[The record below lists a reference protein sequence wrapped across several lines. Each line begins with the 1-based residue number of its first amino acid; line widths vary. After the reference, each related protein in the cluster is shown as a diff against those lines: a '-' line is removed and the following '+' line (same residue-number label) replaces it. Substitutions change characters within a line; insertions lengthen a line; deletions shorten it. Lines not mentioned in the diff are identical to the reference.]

1 MAGLKRQITFF
12 LLFLSAA
19 LTFLLKLSGC
29 GLEEFYYLE
38 PPRTDGHTAY
48 STTQDKTTNYFSFIT
63 TESGFNAS
71 YIKNSPSYAGSEFE
85 CLGTEVYYKIY
96 NASSSVSS
104 VADRISSLNSS
115 TSSSTS
121 AAEYLT
127 ETAGYKTLRLFPK
140 DDTPLITA
148 TGQNRYVYIRL
159 SDYGTEFD
167 FKNVVRVGDKGMKS
181 WEPRYEKVENG
192 EEDKDNEEDDDDEN
206 SKKKNIY
213 EENPALDPTW
223 VGFPRRHLDSD
234 YGFNF
239 YDGYK
244 SNDNYNTDP
253 KPNGPVPLSGDDDVR
268 LDTADESGIWYV
280 DMYAATIGHDST
292 YTYSYSKV
300 LHLGTITIDES
311 DYK

>member
-127 ETAGYKTLRLFPK
+127 ETAGYKTLRLLPK
-140 DDTPLITA
+140 YDTPLITA

-159 SDYGTEFD
+159 SDYSTEFD

-181 WEPRYEKVENG
+181 WEPRYEKDENG
-192 EEDKDNEEDDDDEN
+192 EE
-206 SKKKNIY
+206 KNIY

-223 VGFPRRHLDSD
+223 VGFPLRHLDSD

-239 YDGYK
+239 YDGYDK
-244 SNDNYNTDP
+244 NKDDYPYP
-253 KPNGPVPLSGDDDVR
+253 KPNGPVPLTGDDDVR

>member
-159 SDYGTEFD
+159 ND
-167 FKNVVRVGDKGMKS
+167 FSTLFEYRNVVRVNNVSMKS
-181 WEPRYEKVENG
+181 WESYADA
-192 EEDKDNEEDDDDEN
+192 EEDR
-206 SKKKNIY
+206 
-213 EENPALDPTW
+213 TV
-223 VGFPRRHLDSD
+223 VGFPRRYLGDD

-300 LHLGTITIDES
+300 LHLGTITIDEG